1 MNQPIFEAGEFGDSS
16 QDPPNPRPVAVKDS
30 LSYSASSVEEGI
42 RELQHVD
49 PEIASMLSKLEA
61 HNDDTIQVRNT
72 TQPMKPVSPVS
83 SLFPASTAPPRVPLT
98 TARQLPQSLLSSR
111 QSPEP
116 RPLESP
122 LLTNDPACPSRPA
135 SLAAHRRTVS
145 WGQDVVLP
153 ITSVPDSVAKQ
164 WASHAQDGQL
174 GNSSFPG
181 VENGIASGA
190 RPAARNQT
198 LVGVTGAPRKGSEPA
213 FCASDD
219 DIPGSVGSW
228 SSRNGLLSKERLDGA
243 SLERLELRRMDSKA
257 RIALSLKDIIR
268 AGPLESEA
276 ETLILKVLDD
286 RREAEAAQRRRNA
299 NPSAQRQLPPLRPRS
314 DTGTSTI
321 NDDDPLGEEV
331 IDFVGAPL
339 SPRGVTGRSN
349 SCEIS
354 EQASDR
360 EPLVVPDL
368 EGSRHTAGS
377 TGPTAS
383 PPFLPRPKSILNRR
397 RNPSIEVRLQ
407 DLTSA
412 LTAQHVA
419 ASAAPLR
426 GNAIRRARSTAGSV
440 DASSVEKGRVGLATP
455 DDAAMSARESKP
467 DNEGAFT
474 GTGGDPSRDSVA
486 EENHESSFM
495 GVLDPLAI
503 FFPETQQG
511 SGDTFASNCEQLAEQ
526 IRPSFPI
533 PQYDDEGDDS
543 SLDGCSFCE
552 DEPCSDPA
560 APSNVPASINA
571 PGMHNSSM
579 ANDAKNLKATTTN
592 DCPAETDENQER
604 TGNQSKPSSSADSP
618 VAPQYFRESRVV
630 KAKFR
635 ACFKLWHSFFYPR
648 RRSLFRYSRNVLLF
662 LIFPATAVAS
672 ILFYFCGNLNPKSG
686 RASVSYWLL
695 LIFARQVTTF
705 SLACL
710 WQCFAVDLL
719 ALGSGCMLKI
729 AGPTLTLVIVQSKG
743 VSVTLHQ
750 HATARKVIS
759 RARASLPPLS
769 VAFPPIIVVS
779 DKFCSTLR

>member
-1 MNQPIFEAGEFGDSS
+1 MNQPILEAGGFGDSS
-16 QDPPNPRPVAVKDS
+16 QDPPNPRPVTVKDS

-42 RELQHVD
+42 RERQHVD

-72 TQPMKPVSPVS
+72 TQPMKPLSPVS
-83 SLFPASTAPPRVPLT
+83 SLFPASTAPPRLPLAT
-98 TARQLPQSLLSSR
+98 SRQLPQALLSS
-111 QSPEP
+111 QQTPEP
-116 RPLESP
+116 RPVESP
-122 LLTNDPACPSRPA
+122 LLPNDPACPSRPA

-153 ITSVPDSVAKQ
+153 ITSVPDSVAEQ
-164 WASHAQDGQL
+164 WASHPKGL
-174 GNSSFPG
+174 GNSSFPR

-190 RPAARNQT
+190 VRNQT
-198 LVGVTGAPRKGSEPA
+198 LTGVTGAPRQGSEPA

-219 DIPGSVGSW
+219 DIPGSVGSR
-228 SSRNGLLSKERLDGA
+228 SMRSGLLSKEHVNAA

-339 SPRGVTGRSN
+339 SPRTATSRSN
-349 SCEIS
+349 SCES
-354 EQASDR
+354 GEQAADR
-360 EPLVVPDL
+360 EPLVVPEL

-377 TGPTAS
+377 TGPVAS
-383 PPFLPRPKSILNRR
+383 APFLPRPKSILYRR

-440 DASSVEKGRVGLATP
+440 GASSVEKGRVGLATP
-455 DDAAMSARESKP
+455 DDATMSARESKA
-467 DNEGAFT
+467 DNEGTFT
-474 GTGGDPSRDSVA
+474 GTGDDPSRDSVA

-552 DEPCSDPA
+552 DEPCSGPA

-579 ANDAKNLKATTTN
+579 ANDVKNHKATTTN
-592 DCPAETDENQER
+592 DCPAETDAKR

-618 VAPQYFRESRVV
+618 VAPQYFRESQVV

-672 ILFYFCGNLNPKSG
+672 ILFYFCGNLNPKNG

-719 ALGSGCMLKI
+719 SLGSGCMLKI

-743 VSVTLHQ
+743 VSVALRQ
-750 HATARKVIS
+750 HAKASKVTS

-769 VAFPPIIVVS
+769 VAFPPVIVVS